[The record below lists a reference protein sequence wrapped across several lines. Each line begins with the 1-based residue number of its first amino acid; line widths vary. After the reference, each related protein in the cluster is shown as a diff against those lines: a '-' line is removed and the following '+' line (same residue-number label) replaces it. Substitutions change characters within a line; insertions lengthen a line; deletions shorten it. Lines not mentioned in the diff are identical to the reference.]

1 MKKKTA
7 ILLHDIR
14 STHNVGSIFRTAD
27 TMGVSK
33 IYISGYTPIPL
44 DKYGRWRKDIAKV
57 ALGAEK
63 IVVWERV
70 KSPVNLIKKLKRE
83 KYHVISFEQSK
94 NSIDYKK
101 VKVRYPVLFIVG
113 NEFSGVD
120 SKILA
125 LSDIVAEIKMMGKK
139 VIVVGRIMSLRPH
152 GKIAFADVIDRS
164 GTLQVVG
171 GTDLATLKPQYAVSL
186 EGTVNKRP
194 EKMVNDKI
202 GKPNNVWIKQI

>member
-113 NEFSGVD
+113 NEVSGVD

-139 VIVVGRIMSLRPH
+139 ESLNVSVAFGIIISRI
-152 GKIAFADVIDRS
+152 INI
-164 GTLQVVG
+164 
-171 GTDLATLKPQYAVSL
+171 
-186 EGTVNKRP
+186 
-194 EKMVNDKI
+194 
-202 GKPNNVWIKQI
+202 